1 MRWPGYSSHLLLVPM
16 PAFFDHDITLQC
28 FRLPSVTASVTK
40 SRHVR
45 TSTGS
50 LMPRIARKGS
60 TEFIAALHRID
71 LADAPSSC
79 REPPADHDA
88 RTRAA
93 IEESRGLID
102 TEAATA
108 AWDAALRAPEWPGR
122 LGSRGPDD
130 AREGGASLRL
140 TCPQKARRCAR
151 RTISLSAG
159 GDQLLAPCTSIVDA
173 HAQSRETYRLMREV
187 VHR

>member
-130 AREGGASLRL
+130 ARDRRSVSSTNVSTKGQALR
-140 TCPQKARRCAR
+140 TTNHQPVSRRR
-151 RTISLSAG
+151 SA
-159 GDQLLAPCTSIVDA
+159 TSTL
-173 HAQSRETYRLMREV
+173 H
-187 VHR
+187 